1 MMTTVTMQITNEGG
15 GEVNYT
21 WIHSVSTLG
30 KHLRKA
36 GSILTSLRILKCRCS
51 ANICTL
57 GTVVFGLGIVPD
69 CNAQNNRY
77 MKHHCVK
84 LLD

>member
-1 MMTTVTMQITNEGG
+1 MTMQIANEGRG
-15 GEVNYT
+15 GIDYT

-30 KHLRKA
+30 KHLRKL

-57 GTVVFGLGIVPD
+57 GTVVFGLSIVPD

-77 MKHHCVK
+77 MKHHRVK